1 MDFHFLSDQCK
12 RHRAHGKGYKR
23 RHHDIQIN
31 IMLHRFY
38 LLPAFRPSL
47 ETILRLL
54 LQITIVKII
63 VLILADKVFV
73 TGSHVNR
80 PLNTKLIK
88 TTPPK
93 TLFFFVGGMTIAK
106 NMPYNATL
114 SALTAEAGQ
123 DISCNNSYCRCR

>member
-1 MDFHFLSDQCK
+1 M
-12 RHRAHGKGYKR
+12 
-23 RHHDIQIN
+23 
-31 IMLHRFY
+31 
-38 LLPAFRPSL
+38 
-47 ETILRLL
+47 
-54 LQITIVKII
+54 
-63 VLILADKVFV
+63 

-114 SALTAEAGQ
+114 SALTAEAGRIFPATIPIAVA
-123 DISCNNSYCRCR
+123 DDHAGSASAIAP